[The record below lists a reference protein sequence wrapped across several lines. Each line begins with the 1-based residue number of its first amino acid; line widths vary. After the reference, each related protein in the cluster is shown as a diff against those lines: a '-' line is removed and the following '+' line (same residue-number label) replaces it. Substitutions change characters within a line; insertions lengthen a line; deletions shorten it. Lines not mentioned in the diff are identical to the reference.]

1 MIREIVE
8 CDLCQKDNIPSNH
21 AYRKVKVNISWS
33 EGNTQSEQTFLGDLC
48 SECFDGI
55 REYLAELKED
65 AIPEDLKGDDIPEEE
80 TERYI
85 SPRYAGFA
93 GDPE

>member
-65 AIPEDLKGDDIPEEE
+65 AIPEEE

-85 SPRYAGFA
+85 SPKYAGFA